1 MPQRDPRRPDRVA
14 EAVREEIAAT
24 LAGGVKDPRVTGLV
38 TVTGVEM
45 SRDLGHATV
54 FVSVYGSDVEKAQTM
69 EGLESVATGLRGR
82 VGRALRLRIAPAI
95 HFKAD
100 ESFARSTRIE
110 SLLAS
115 IRPPVVP
122 GDAEA
127 SSSPHADTPDAAR
140 PADEGPSHE

>member
-54 FVSVYGSDVEKAQTM
+54 FVSVYGSDAEKAQTM

-115 IRPPVVP
+115 IRPPAVP
-122 GDAEA
+122 GEGAPSEPSAPPTDD
-127 SSSPHADTPDAAR
+127 STPK
-140 PADEGPSHE
+140 EGSSHE

>member
-54 FVSVYGSDVEKAQTM
+54 FVSVYGTDAEKAQTM
-69 EGLESVATGLRGR
+69 GGVGCVATGLRGGW
-82 VGRALRLRIAPAI
+82 GRGFGLQIAPAF
-95 HFKAD
+95 HFRA
-100 ESFARSTRIE
+100 EEGFARSTRIE
-110 SLLAS
+110 SLLAG

-122 GDAEA
+122 EEDK
-127 SSSPHADTPDAAR
+127 
-140 PADEGPSHE
+140 SHE